1 MKEDKKHRV
10 GVGIGVGSAVG
21 VAIGFAM
28 GQNTANPSQ
37 FIGLGLAIG
46 VALGSLVDIWN
57 RPSR

>member
-28 GQNTANPSQ
+28 GHNTTNPSQ
-37 FIGLGLAIG
+37 FIGLGLASGI
-46 VALGSLVDIWN
+46 ALGSLVDIWN

>member
-1 MKEDKKHRV
+1 MKGDKKHRV
-10 GVGIGVGSAVG
+10 GTGIGVGSGVG

-46 VALGSLVDIWN
+46 VALGSLVDIWH

>member
-1 MKEDKKHRV
+1 MKGDKKHRV
-10 GVGIGVGSAVG
+10 GTGIGVGSGVG
-21 VAIGFAM
+21 VAIGFAL

-57 RPSR
+57 RPSH

>member
-10 GVGIGVGSAVG
+10 GMGIGVGSAVG

-46 VALGSLVDIWN
+46 VALGSLVDIWK

>member
-1 MKEDKKHRV
+1 MKEHKKHRV